1 MSLETLHMNNDGNE
15 NTYRFFNSK
24 NYNDTK
30 KGMKYVSKRL

>member
-15 NTYRFFNSK
+15 NTYRVFQFEKFKGNK

-30 KGMKYVSKRL
+30 